1 MANIWLSWDS
11 RYIYM
16 TGFFF
21 TGNAPDIFLLHLQ
34 VALYGL
40 FHRLYGMIPY
50 TFLTYLRHH
59 YSKKDNAAAYEES
72 IKVC

>member
-11 RYIYM
+11 KYIYNW
-16 TGFFF
+16 FFF

-40 FHRLYGMIPY
+40 FHRLYGMFPY